1 MSKKQAKSDREIDL
15 PDWADDVTPTDEV
28 MKKFYAPT
36 GTFQRG
42 PIPVRGTDTPL
53 TPVANEPD
61 ISGAGSAPREPAR
74 IATNQEEASAA
85 AARTIAQQGHQAE
98 QIEELPASQ
107 IPPFKTQEQPQ
118 EIESSLL
125 SPVAE
130 RQDSSRLKP
139 AVDFTPALP
148 ESVQG
153 IPEDFP
159 ALSQPVS
166 FEEFVKKWKRYLYPG
181 QLAVMRTLFEQTI
194 ERGTSECFIRYS
206 EVASHTKMTRRNCIN
221 VMNSLVERGFVERL
235 EVRNDA
241 ISKGIKLRVYPD
253 PLL

>member
-42 PIPVRGTDTPL
+42 PIPVRGTDA
-53 TPVANEPD
+53 PVANEPD
-61 ISGAGSAPREPAR
+61 IYGASHTAREPAR
-74 IATNQEEASAA
+74 IVINQEEASATS
-85 AARTIAQQGHQAE
+85 ARAIAPQVHQAE
-98 QIEELPASQ
+98 QIEELPVSPISPSNA
-107 IPPFKTQEQPQ
+107 QEQTQ
-118 EIESSLL
+118 DFEGSLL

-130 RQDSSRLKP
+130 RLDSPRLKP
-139 AVDFTPALP
+139 AVESTPALP

-153 IPEDFP
+153 TPEDFP
-159 ALSQPVS
+159 AFPQPVS

-181 QLAVMRTLFEQTI
+181 QLAVMRTLFEQTF

-206 EVASHTKMTRRNCIN
+206 EVASYTKMTRRNCIK

-241 ISKGIKLRVYPD
+241 ISKGIKLRVYSD